1 MSEPTEEDR
10 DRAHQWLLHVFGP
23 LVPASA
29 WDLRIASLAREFAK
43 VRLDVEQAIRRN
55 ADRSLESENDPRSR

>member
-1 MSEPTEEDR
+1 MAEPRQEDR
-10 DRAHQWLLHVFGP
+10 DRAHQWLLQVFGP

-43 VRLDVEQAIRRN
+43 VRMDVEEAIRKDVEQKGG
-55 ADRSLESENDPRSR
+55 DHP

>member
-1 MSEPTEEDR
+1 MAEPTQEDR
-10 DRAHQWLLHVFGP
+10 DRAHQWLLQVFGP

-43 VRLDVEQAIRRN
+43 VRMDVEEAIRKDGG
-55 ADRSLESENDPRSR
+55 AKASDQP

>member
-23 LVPASA
+23 LVPATA

-43 VRLDVEQAIRRN
+43 VRVEVEVAVRKDLERN
-55 ADRSLESENDPRSR
+55 LEGPR